1 MAGQSRTLKL
11 SILADVD
18 DLKKSLNVGSKDVDG
33 FAGKIGDFSKKA
45 GIAFAA
51 AAAAAG
57 AMAIKIGIDAVKSAS
72 DLAETIS
79 KVNVL
84 FGETAKDIE
93 KFADGAASSLG
104 QTKQQALDAA
114 ATFATFGKSA
124 GLSGKDLGK
133 FSTDFVKLSSDLASF
148 NNTSPEQAINAIG
161 SALRG
166 EAEPLRQYGVLL
178 DDASLR
184 QAALE
189 LGIVS
194 TTKNALTPQQKVLAA
209 QALIYKQTSAAQG
222 DFERTSDGLANKTR
236 ILTAQ
241 FENVKTTIG
250 TALLPIILEIAT
262 FISNKVTPIFETLTE
277 ALSNKEGGMGGALQN
292 IGKIFKD
299 VVIPLTEKWVDF
311 LFNDLWPTIFKFVA
325 PVFEALFKGL
335 EKISDVFTDNKEK
348 LQPLLDLFADLWD
361 FMKAYILPL
370 FSTILVK
377 AIEDAVDRIVFVVK
391 LIMPVVQAVVAGVR
405 ILINGII
412 DGINLVIGAYNA
424 INGLWGGKDA
434 DKIKKL
440 GETGSASTTTGALGN
455 FQLSTGSTLS
465 TGNAGGGTGGGAGG
479 GTGGGAGGGAGTGT
493 TTSNTNSITG
503 TVAKIANTTKKVV
516 DDVAGAFDNFTS
528 GTTSLAGIMAASNQ
542 PFAFGTS
549 GVNTNT
555 LAGIMAASNSP
566 TINLTVNGAIDPE
579 GTARTIVD
587 TLNNSYYRGTGGATN
602 LQIA

>member
-18 DLKKSLNVGSKDVDG
+18 KLKQSLNVGSKDVDG

-45 GIAFAA
+45 ALAFAA
-51 AAAAAG
+51 VAAAAG
-57 AMAIKIGIDAVKSAS
+57 AMAIKIGVDAVKAAS
-72 DLAETIS
+72 DLGETIS

-84 FGETAKDIE
+84 FGKSAKDIE
-93 KFADGAASSLG
+93 KFADGAAASLG

-124 GLSGKDLGK
+124 GLSGENLSK
-133 FSTDFVKLSSDLASF
+133 FSIDFVKLSSDLASF

-189 LGIVS
+189 LGIIS

-209 QALIYKQTSAAQG
+209 QALIYQQTSAAQG

-241 FENVKTTIG
+241 LENAKTTIG
-250 TALLPIILEIAT
+250 QALLPIVLQLAT
-262 FISNKVTPIFETLTE
+262 LFSEKVIPIVQQVADAFGEKSGGMGNTLSKLAGSIKDFVQPIFEGFRS
-277 ALSNKEGGMGGALQN
+277 A
-292 IGKIFKD
+292 F
-299 VVIPLTEKWVDF
+299 
-311 LFNDLWPTIFKFVA
+311 
-325 PVFEALFKGL
+325 
-335 EKISDVFTDNKEK
+335 
-348 LQPLLDLFADLWD
+348 
-361 FMKAYILPL
+361 
-370 FSTILVK
+370 
-377 AIEDAVDRIVFVVK
+377 
-391 LIMPVVQAVVAGVR
+391 
-405 ILINGII
+405 
-412 DGINLVIGAYNA
+412 
-424 INGLWGGKDA
+424 
-434 DKIKKL
+434 DKIKKTVIENKDEFEAFFDVIKAAAPII
-440 GETGSASTTTGALGN
+440 GNVIGKAFSVVGDVASVVLNIMANVVGALRGLIN
-455 FQLSTGSTLS
+455 TAIDLVNVAIRGFNLIKPGADISPISKIGSSTGSSS
-465 TGNAGGGTGGGAGG
+465 TGGISVPAASLPSGFTSGGSTTGGGSTGGGSTGGGSTGGVTGGTSTGGGTIGGAV
-479 GTGGGAGGGAGTGT
+479 T
-493 TTSNTNSITG
+493 
-503 TVAKIANTTKKVV
+503 KIANQTKKVV

-528 GTTSLAGIMAASNQ
+528 GTTTLAGVMAASNQ

-555 LAGIMAASNSP
+555 LAGILAASNKPSV
-566 TINLTVNGAIDPE
+566 TVNFNGVTTDPE
-579 GTARTIVD
+579 GTARVLVD
-587 TLNNSYYRGTGGATN
+587 TINNSYYRGTGGATN

>member
-18 DLKKSLNVGSKDVDG
+18 KLKQSLNVGSKDVDG

-45 GIAFAA
+45 AVAFAA
-51 AAAAAG
+51 VAAAAG
-57 AMAIKIGIDAVKSAS
+57 AMAIKIGVDAVKAAS
-72 DLAETIS
+72 DLGETIS

-84 FGETAKDIE
+84 FGKSAKDIE
-93 KFADGAASSLG
+93 KFADGAAASLG

-124 GLSGKDLGK
+124 GLSGENLSK
-133 FSTDFVKLSSDLASF
+133 FSIDFVKLSSDLASF

-189 LGIVS
+189 LGIIS

-209 QALIYKQTSAAQG
+209 QALIYQQTSAAQG

-241 FENVKTTIG
+241 LENAKTTIG
-250 TALLPIILEIAT
+250 EALLPIVLQLAT
-262 FISNKVTPIFETLTE
+262 LFSEKVIPIVQQVADAFGEKSGGMGNTLSKLAGSIKDFVQPIFEGFRS
-277 ALSNKEGGMGGALQN
+277 A
-292 IGKIFKD
+292 F
-299 VVIPLTEKWVDF
+299 
-311 LFNDLWPTIFKFVA
+311 
-325 PVFEALFKGL
+325 
-335 EKISDVFTDNKEK
+335 
-348 LQPLLDLFADLWD
+348 
-361 FMKAYILPL
+361 
-370 FSTILVK
+370 
-377 AIEDAVDRIVFVVK
+377 
-391 LIMPVVQAVVAGVR
+391 
-405 ILINGII
+405 
-412 DGINLVIGAYNA
+412 
-424 INGLWGGKDA
+424 
-434 DKIKKL
+434 DKIKKTVIENKDEFQAFFDVIKAAAPII
-440 GETGSASTTTGALGN
+440 GNVIGKAFSVVGDVASVVLNIMANVVGALRGLIN
-455 FQLSTGSTLS
+455 TAIDLVNVAIRGFNLIKPGADISPVSKIGVSGGSSSTVGISVPAASLPSGFTS
-465 TGNAGGGTGGGAGG
+465 GGTTSSAGGTTGGGTTTITGGT
-479 GTGGGAGGGAGTGT
+479 TGGGSTGGTLGGAVT
-493 TTSNTNSITG
+493 
-503 TVAKIANTTKKVV
+503 KIAKDTKKVV

-528 GTTSLAGIMAASNQ
+528 GTTTLAGVMAASNQ

-555 LAGIMAASNSP
+555 LAGILAASSKP
-566 TINLTVNGAIDPE
+566 SVTVNFNGVTTDPE
-579 GTARTIVD
+579 GTARVLVD
-587 TLNNSYYRGTGGATN
+587 TLNNSFYRGTGGATN

>member
-18 DLKKSLNVGSKDVDG
+18 KLKQSLNVGSKDVDG

-45 GIAFAA
+45 ALAFAA
-51 AAAAAG
+51 VAAAAG
-57 AMAIKIGIDAVKSAS
+57 AMAIKIGVDAVKAAS
-72 DLAETIS
+72 DLGETIS

-84 FGETAKDIE
+84 FGKSAKDIE
-93 KFADGAASSLG
+93 KFADGAAASLG

-124 GLSGKDLGK
+124 GLSGENLSK
-133 FSTDFVKLSSDLASF
+133 FSIDFVKLSSDLASF

-189 LGIVS
+189 LGIIS

-209 QALIYKQTSAAQG
+209 QALIYQQTSAAQG

-241 FENVKTTIG
+241 LENAKTTIG
-250 TALLPIILEIAT
+250 QALLPIVLQLAT
-262 FISNKVTPIFETLTE
+262 LFSEKVIPIVQQVADAFGEKSGGMGNTLSKLAGSIKDFVQPIFEGFRS
-277 ALSNKEGGMGGALQN
+277 A
-292 IGKIFKD
+292 F
-299 VVIPLTEKWVDF
+299 
-311 LFNDLWPTIFKFVA
+311 
-325 PVFEALFKGL
+325 
-335 EKISDVFTDNKEK
+335 
-348 LQPLLDLFADLWD
+348 
-361 FMKAYILPL
+361 
-370 FSTILVK
+370 
-377 AIEDAVDRIVFVVK
+377 
-391 LIMPVVQAVVAGVR
+391 
-405 ILINGII
+405 
-412 DGINLVIGAYNA
+412 
-424 INGLWGGKDA
+424 
-434 DKIKKL
+434 DKIKKTVIENKDEFEAFFDVIKAAAPII
-440 GETGSASTTTGALGN
+440 GNVIGKAFSVVGDVASVVLNIMANVVGALRGLIN
-455 FQLSTGSTLS
+455 TAIDLVNVAIRGFNLIKPGADISPVSKIGTSSGSSSTGGISVPAASLPSGFTSGGSTS
-465 TGNAGGGTGGGAGG
+465 SAGGTTGGGTTTITGGT
-479 GTGGGAGGGAGTGT
+479 TGGGSTGGTLGGAVT
-493 TTSNTNSITG
+493 
-503 TVAKIANTTKKVV
+503 KIAKDTKKVV

-528 GTTSLAGIMAASNQ
+528 GTTTLAGVMAASNQ

-555 LAGIMAASNSP
+555 LAGILAASNKPSV
-566 TINLTVNGAIDPE
+566 TVNFNGVTTDPE
-579 GTARTIVD
+579 GTARVLVD
-587 TLNNSYYRGTGGATN
+587 TINNSYYRGTGGATN

>member
-18 DLKKSLNVGSKDVDG
+18 ELKKSLNVGSKDVDG

-45 GIAFAA
+45 ALAFAA

-57 AMAIKIGIDAVKSAS
+57 AMAVKIGVDAVKAAS
-72 DLAETIS
+72 DLGETVS

-124 GLSGKDLGK
+124 GLSGKDLAN

-189 LGIVS
+189 LGIIS

-209 QALIYKQTSAAQG
+209 QALIYKQTGAAQG

-241 FENVKTTIG
+241 LENAKTTIG
-250 TALLPIILEIAT
+250 QALLPIVLELANL
-262 FISNKVTPIFETLTE
+262 FSEKVIPIVQQVADAFGEKSDGIGGTLKSLADSIKSFVQPIFE
-277 ALSNKEGGMGGALQN
+277 G
-292 IGKIFKD
+292 FKSA
-299 VVIPLTEKWVDF
+299 F
-311 LFNDLWPTIFKFVA
+311 
-325 PVFEALFKGL
+325 
-335 EKISDVFTDNKEK
+335 
-348 LQPLLDLFADLWD
+348 
-361 FMKAYILPL
+361 
-370 FSTILVK
+370 
-377 AIEDAVDRIVFVVK
+377 
-391 LIMPVVQAVVAGVR
+391 
-405 ILINGII
+405 
-412 DGINLVIGAYNA
+412 
-424 INGLWGGKDA
+424 
-434 DKIKKL
+434 DKIKKTVVENKDEFQAFFDLIKAAAPIIGSVIGKAFSVIGDVASVVLNVMANVL
-440 GETGSASTTTGALGN
+440 GSLKGLINTAIDFVNVAIRGLNIINPGKDIPYVGKIGSSGGSTATGALGN
-455 FQLSTGSTLS
+455 FQMSTGSTLS
-465 TGNAGGGTGGGAGG
+465 TGGGITGGGVTGGGT
-479 GTGGGAGGGAGTGT
+479 TGGGVTGGGSTGGST
-493 TTSNTNSITG
+493 GGSGSIAA
-503 TVAKIANTTKKVV
+503 VAKKVTKVV

-528 GTTSLAGIMAASNQ
+528 GTTTLAGVMAASNQ

-555 LAGIMAASNSP
+555 LAGIMAASAKPSV
-566 TINLTVNGAIDPE
+566 TVNFNGITTDPE
-579 GTARTIVD
+579 GTARVLVD
-587 TLNNSYYRGTGGATN
+587 TLNNSYYRGTGGATA
-602 LQIA
+602 LVAI

>member
-18 DLKKSLNVGSKDVDG
+18 KLKQSLNVGSKDVDG

-45 GIAFAA
+45 ALAFAA
-51 AAAAAG
+51 VAAAAG
-57 AMAIKIGIDAVKSAS
+57 AMAIKIGVDAVKAAS
-72 DLAETIS
+72 DLGETIS

-84 FGETAKDIE
+84 FGKSAKDIE
-93 KFADGAASSLG
+93 KFADGAAASLG

-124 GLSGKDLGK
+124 GLSGENLSK
-133 FSTDFVKLSSDLASF
+133 FSIDFVKLSSDLASF

-166 EAEPLRQYGVLL
+166 EAEPLRAYGVLL

-189 LGIVS
+189 LGIIS

-241 FENVKTTIG
+241 LENAKTTIG
-250 TALLPIILEIAT
+250 QALLPIVLQLAT
-262 FISNKVTPIFETLTE
+262 FFSEKVIPIVQQVADAFGKKSGGMDGTLTSLADGIKGFVQPIFE
-277 ALSNKEGGMGGALQN
+277 G
-292 IGKIFKD
+292 FKSA
-299 VVIPLTEKWVDF
+299 F
-311 LFNDLWPTIFKFVA
+311 
-325 PVFEALFKGL
+325 
-335 EKISDVFTDNKEK
+335 
-348 LQPLLDLFADLWD
+348 
-361 FMKAYILPL
+361 
-370 FSTILVK
+370 
-377 AIEDAVDRIVFVVK
+377 
-391 LIMPVVQAVVAGVR
+391 
-405 ILINGII
+405 
-412 DGINLVIGAYNA
+412 
-424 INGLWGGKDA
+424 
-434 DKIKKL
+434 DKIKKTVIENKDEFEAFFDVIKAAAPIIGNVIGKAFDVVGSVASVVL
-440 GETGSASTTTGALGN
+440 NIMANVVGALRGLINTAIDLVNVAIRGFNLIKPGADISPISKIGTSSGSSSTGGISVPAASLPSGFTSGGSTTGGGTTGG
-455 FQLSTGSTLS
+455 GST
-465 TGNAGGGTGGGAGG
+465 GGTGGVTGGTSTGG
-479 GTGGGAGGGAGTGT
+479 GTIGGAVT
-493 TTSNTNSITG
+493 
-503 TVAKIANTTKKVV
+503 KIANQTKKVV

-528 GTTSLAGIMAASNQ
+528 GTTTLAGVMAASNQ

-555 LAGIMAASNSP
+555 LAGILAASNKPSV
-566 TINLTVNGAIDPE
+566 TVNFNGVTTDPE
-579 GTARTIVD
+579 GTARVLVD
-587 TLNNSYYRGTGGATN
+587 TLNNSFYRGTGGATN

>member
-18 DLKKSLNVGSKDVDG
+18 KLKQSLNVGSKDVDG

-45 GIAFAA
+45 AVAFAA
-51 AAAAAG
+51 VAAAAG
-57 AMAIKIGIDAVKSAS
+57 AMAIKIGVDAVKAAS
-72 DLAETIS
+72 DLGETIS

-84 FGETAKDIE
+84 FGKSAKDIE
-93 KFADGAASSLG
+93 KFADGAAASLG

-124 GLSGKDLGK
+124 GLSGENLSK
-133 FSTDFVKLSSDLASF
+133 FSIDFVKLSSDLASF

-189 LGIVS
+189 LGIIS

-209 QALIYKQTSAAQG
+209 QALIYQQTSAAQG

-241 FENVKTTIG
+241 LENAKTTIG
-250 TALLPIILEIAT
+250 EALLPIVLQLAT
-262 FISNKVTPIFETLTE
+262 LFSEKVIPIVQQVADAFGEKSGGMGNTLSKLAGSIKDFVQPIFE
-277 ALSNKEGGMGGALQN
+277 G
-292 IGKIFKD
+292 FKSA
-299 VVIPLTEKWVDF
+299 F
-311 LFNDLWPTIFKFVA
+311 
-325 PVFEALFKGL
+325 
-335 EKISDVFTDNKEK
+335 
-348 LQPLLDLFADLWD
+348 
-361 FMKAYILPL
+361 
-370 FSTILVK
+370 
-377 AIEDAVDRIVFVVK
+377 
-391 LIMPVVQAVVAGVR
+391 
-405 ILINGII
+405 
-412 DGINLVIGAYNA
+412 
-424 INGLWGGKDA
+424 
-434 DKIKKL
+434 DKIKKTVVENKDEFEAFFDVIKAAAPII
-440 GETGSASTTTGALGN
+440 GNVIGKAFSIVGDVASVVLNIMANVVGALRGLIN
-455 FQLSTGSTLS
+455 TAIDLINVAIRGFNLIKPGADISPVSKIGASSGSSSTGGISVPAASLPSGFTS
-465 TGNAGGGTGGGAGG
+465 GGTTSSAGGTTGGGTTTITGGT
-479 GTGGGAGGGAGTGT
+479 TGGGSTGGTLGGAVT
-493 TTSNTNSITG
+493 
-503 TVAKIANTTKKVV
+503 KIAKDTKKVV

-528 GTTSLAGIMAASNQ
+528 GTTTLAGVMAASNQ

-555 LAGIMAASNSP
+555 LAGILAASNKPSV
-566 TINLTVNGAIDPE
+566 TVNFNGVTTDPE
-579 GTARTIVD
+579 GTARVLVD
-587 TLNNSYYRGTGGATN
+587 TINNSYYRGTGGATN

>member
-18 DLKKSLNVGSKDVDG
+18 KLKQSLNVGSKDVDG

-45 GIAFAA
+45 ALAFAA
-51 AAAAAG
+51 VAAAAG
-57 AMAIKIGIDAVKSAS
+57 AMAIKIGVDAVKAAS
-72 DLAETIS
+72 DLGETIS

-84 FGETAKDIE
+84 FGKSAKDIE
-93 KFADGAASSLG
+93 KFADGAAASLG

-124 GLSGKDLGK
+124 GLSGENLSK
-133 FSTDFVKLSSDLASF
+133 FSIDFVKLSSDLASF

-189 LGIVS
+189 LGIIS

-241 FENVKTTIG
+241 LENAKTTIG
-250 TALLPIILEIAT
+250 QALLPIVLQLANFFSE
-262 FISNKVTPIFETLTE
+262 KVIPIVQQVADAFGKKSGGMDGTLTTLADGIKNFVQPIFEGFRS
-277 ALSNKEGGMGGALQN
+277 A
-292 IGKIFKD
+292 F
-299 VVIPLTEKWVDF
+299 
-311 LFNDLWPTIFKFVA
+311 
-325 PVFEALFKGL
+325 
-335 EKISDVFTDNKEK
+335 
-348 LQPLLDLFADLWD
+348 
-361 FMKAYILPL
+361 
-370 FSTILVK
+370 
-377 AIEDAVDRIVFVVK
+377 
-391 LIMPVVQAVVAGVR
+391 
-405 ILINGII
+405 
-412 DGINLVIGAYNA
+412 
-424 INGLWGGKDA
+424 
-434 DKIKKL
+434 DKIKKTVIENKDEFQAFFDVIKAAAPII
-440 GETGSASTTTGALGN
+440 GNVIGKAFSVVGDVASVVLNIMANVVGALRGLIN
-455 FQLSTGSTLS
+455 TAIDLINVAIRGFNLIKPGADISPISKIGTSSGSSSTGGISVPAASLPTGFTSGGALSTGGGA
-465 TGNAGGGTGGGAGG
+465 TGGGLTGGTGGT
-479 GTGGGAGGGAGTGT
+479 TGGGSTGGSLGGAVT
-493 TTSNTNSITG
+493 
-503 TVAKIANTTKKVV
+503 KIAKDTKKVV

-528 GTTSLAGIMAASNQ
+528 GTTTLAGVMAASNQ

-555 LAGIMAASNSP
+555 LAGILAASNKP
-566 TINLTVNGAIDPE
+566 NVTVNFNGITTDPE
-579 GTARTIVD
+579 GTARVLVD
-587 TLNNSYYRGTGGATN
+587 TLNNSYYRGTNGATN
-602 LQIA
+602 FVTA

>member
-18 DLKKSLNVGSKDVDG
+18 KLKQSLNVGSKDVDG

-45 GIAFAA
+45 ALAFAA
-51 AAAAAG
+51 VAAAAG
-57 AMAIKIGIDAVKSAS
+57 AMAIKIGVDAVKAAS
-72 DLAETIS
+72 DLGETIS

-84 FGETAKDIE
+84 FGKSAKDIE
-93 KFADGAASSLG
+93 KFADGAAASLG

-124 GLSGKDLGK
+124 GLSGENLSK
-133 FSTDFVKLSSDLASF
+133 FSIDFVKLSSDLASF

-189 LGIVS
+189 LGIIS

-241 FENVKTTIG
+241 LENAKTTIG
-250 TALLPIILEIAT
+250 QALLPVVLQLANFFSE
-262 FISNKVTPIFETLTE
+262 KVIPIVQQVADAFGKKSGGMDGTLTTLADGIKNFVQPIFEGFRS
-277 ALSNKEGGMGGALQN
+277 A
-292 IGKIFKD
+292 F
-299 VVIPLTEKWVDF
+299 
-311 LFNDLWPTIFKFVA
+311 
-325 PVFEALFKGL
+325 
-335 EKISDVFTDNKEK
+335 
-348 LQPLLDLFADLWD
+348 
-361 FMKAYILPL
+361 
-370 FSTILVK
+370 
-377 AIEDAVDRIVFVVK
+377 
-391 LIMPVVQAVVAGVR
+391 
-405 ILINGII
+405 
-412 DGINLVIGAYNA
+412 
-424 INGLWGGKDA
+424 
-434 DKIKKL
+434 DKIKKTVIENKDEFQAFFDVIKAAAPII
-440 GETGSASTTTGALGN
+440 GNVIGKAFSVVGDVASVVLNIMANVVGALRGLIN
-455 FQLSTGSTLS
+455 TAIDLINVAIRGFNLIKPGADISPISKIGTSSGSSSTGGISVPAASLPTGFTSGGGSS
-465 TGNAGGGTGGGAGG
+465 TGGGATGGGLTGGTGGT
-479 GTGGGAGGGAGTGT
+479 TGGGSTGGSLGGAVT
-493 TTSNTNSITG
+493 
-503 TVAKIANTTKKVV
+503 KIAKETKKVV

-528 GTTSLAGIMAASNQ
+528 GTTTLAGVMAASNQ

-555 LAGIMAASNSP
+555 LAGILAASTKPNV
-566 TINLTVNGAIDPE
+566 TVNFNGIATDPE
-579 GTARTIVD
+579 GTARALVD
-587 TLNNSYYRGTGGATN
+587 TINNSFYRGTNGATN
-602 LQIA
+602 LVIA